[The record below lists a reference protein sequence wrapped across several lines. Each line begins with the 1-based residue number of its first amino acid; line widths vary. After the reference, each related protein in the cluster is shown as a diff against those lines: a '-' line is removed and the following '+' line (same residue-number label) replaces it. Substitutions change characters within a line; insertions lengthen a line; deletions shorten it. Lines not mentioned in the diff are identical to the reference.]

1 MRALLVLAA
10 RLALA
15 RGFGYYLSD
24 SMDGCV
30 DSMCEDGYTCA
41 TRYDR
46 QYCEGTTY
54 FDDHRCPDMSG
65 TGCEDSWNDLSWF
78 TDTGGYGTCVLDDNL
93 YAAEGYYRHARCLDD
108 GTGQWA
114 NFYFTDS
121 ACITVLPLAVAVSN
135 QGDPTGGYDHWTD
148 RCSGRRRLQ
157 S

>member
-15 RGFGYYLSD
+15 RGFGYVLSD

-54 FDDHRCPDMSG
+54 FDDHLCPDMSG
-65 TGCEDSWNDLSWF
+65 TGCEGGWSDASWF
-78 TDTGGYGTCVLDDNL
+78 TDTGAYGTCVLDDGDWI
-93 YAAEGYYRHARCLDD
+93 GYYKHWRCLDD
-108 GTGQWA
+108 GSGA
-114 NFYFTDS
+114 YVAYFFYDS
-121 ACITVLPLAVAVSN
+121 ACTSPT
-135 QGDPTGGYDHWTD
+135 GDQLDPHGGYDQWYD
-148 RCSGRRRLQ
+148 LCSGRRRLQ